1 MPRNQF
7 WKHLFMDL
15 SIVIPAYNEERRLT
29 PTLEGW
35 SAWMDGFDGSVEL
48 VVSDDGSR
56 DGTPDLVEAAAARDP
71 RIRLNRLP
79 HNRGKGGAVRSGM
92 LAATGDYR
100 FYVDAD
106 MNIAPSH
113 VEPALAMLRAG
124 VADVVTGKRSLAAYA
139 ETERSVSR
147 LAAGAAVQATRRS
160 LLLPVIRDTQCGFK
174 GFTAPWAR
182 KVFAKTTVDGFAF
195 DVEVLFVARRMGA
208 RIVEMP
214 VEVDFRDEST
224 FDVSRHLKPFLGDI
238 WRVRKNA
245 WRGRYS

>member
-1 MPRNQF
+1 
-7 WKHLFMDL
+7 MDL

-29 PTLEGW
+29 PTLAGW
-35 SAWMDGFDGSVEL
+35 SAWMDGFDGSAEL
-48 VVSDDGSR
+48 VVSDDGSQ
-56 DGTPDLVEAAAARDP
+56 DGTADLVRAAGARDP
-71 RIRLNRLP
+71 RVRLSRLP
-79 HNRGKGGAVRSGM
+79 QNRGKGGAVRAGM
-92 LAATGDYR
+92 LAATGEYR

-106 MNIAPSH
+106 MNIAPAH

-174 GFTAPWAR
+174 GFTAPWAQR
-182 KVFAKTTVDGFAF
+182 VFSKTTIDGFAF
-195 DVEVLFVARRMGA
+195 DVEVLYLARRLGA

-214 VEVDFRDEST
+214 VEVDFRGEST

-238 WRVRKNA
+238 WRVRRNA

>member
-1 MPRNQF
+1 
-7 WKHLFMDL
+7 MDL

-29 PTLEGW
+29 PTLAGW
-35 SAWMDGFDGSVEL
+35 SAWMDGFGGSAEL

-56 DGTPDLVEAAAARDP
+56 DGTAELVHAAGARDP

-79 HNRGKGGAVRSGM
+79 QNRGKGAAVRAGM
-92 LAATGDYR
+92 LAATGEYR

-106 MNIAPSH
+106 LNIAPGH

-174 GFTAPWAR
+174 GFTAPWAQR
-182 KVFAKTTVDGFAF
+182 VFAKTTIDGFAF
-195 DVEVLFVARRMGA
+195 DVEVLYLARRLGA

-238 WRVRKNA
+238 WRVRRNA

>member
-1 MPRNQF
+1 
-7 WKHLFMDL
+7 MDL
-15 SIVIPAYNEERRLT
+15 SIVIPAYNEEKRLT
-29 PTLEGW
+29 PTLQGW
-35 SAWMDGFDGSVEL
+35 TAWMDGFDGSVEL

-56 DGTPDLVEAAAARDP
+56 DGTPELVEAAAAHDP

-79 HNRGKGGAVRSGM
+79 QNRGKGAAVRSGI
-92 LAATGDYR
+92 LSAGGDYR

-113 VEPALAMLRAG
+113 INPALALLRAG

-147 LAAGAAVQATRRS
+147 LAAGAAVQATRRG
-160 LLLPVIRDTQCGFK
+160 LLLPVIRDTQAGFK
-174 GFTAPWAR
+174 GFTAPWAER
-182 KVFAKTTVDGFAF
+182 IFAKATVDGFAF
-195 DVEVLFVARRMGA
+195 DIEILYLARRMGA

-214 VEVDFRDEST
+214 VDVEFRGQST
-224 FDVSRHLKPFLGDI
+224 FDVSNHLKPFLSDI

-245 WRGRYS
+245 WRGRYR

>member
-1 MPRNQF
+1 
-7 WKHLFMDL
+7 MDL
-15 SIVIPAYNEERRLT
+15 SVVIPAYNEEKRLT

-35 SAWMDGFDGSVEL
+35 TAWMDGFDGSVEL

-56 DGTPDLVEAAAARDP
+56 DGTAELVNATAARDP

-79 HNRGKGGAVRSGM
+79 ANRGKGGAVRSGI

-113 VEPALAMLRAG
+113 IDPALALLRAG
-124 VADVVTGKRSLAAYA
+124 VADMVTGKRSLAAYA

-147 LAAGAAVQATRRS
+147 LAAGAAVQATRRG

-174 GFTAPWAR
+174 GFSAPWAQR
-182 KVFAKTTVDGFAF
+182 IFAKATVDGFAF
-195 DVEVLFVARRMGA
+195 DIEILYLARRLGA

-214 VEVDFRDEST
+214 VDVEFRGQST
-224 FDVSRHLKPFLGDI
+224 FDVSNHLKPFLGDI

-245 WRGRYS
+245 WRGRYR